1 MPSDDLEGQT
11 RDAMARNDWPLVA
24 LLEPLIDAIEETE
37 ETERRP
43 PIGLV
48 NAALWYASAGLHVF
62 PLLPRSKIPW
72 SRSRGFKD
80 ATTDLDQIRA
90 WWARVPYSNVGIA
103 TGHLVDV
110 IDIDG
115 PVGVQSW
122 ASTEPVATLGTVNTP
137 RPGGTHLYVPAG
149 GGGNLAGILPGVDM
163 RGLGGYVV
171 APPSVNDQGR
181 YSWRRPLKRLVRP
194 EG

>member
-1 MPSDDLEGQT
+1 MPAADLDIQI
-11 RDAMARNDWPLVA
+11 RMAMEADNWALVEA
-24 LLEPLIDAIEETE
+24 LAHLMNALED
-37 ETERRP
+37 TERLP
-43 PIGLV
+43 MAPLLG
-48 NAALWYASAGLHVF
+48 AALWYAEQGLHVF

-80 ATTDLDQIRA
+80 ATTDLDQIRD

-115 PVGVQSW
+115 PQGVKSW
-122 ASTEPVATLGTVNTP
+122 ASTEPIIPLGTVNTP

-181 YSWRRPLKRLVRP
+181 YSWRRPLRL